1 MYNGTKPK
9 EGDMTEFDSN
19 TLRNAPVTTPKTSG
33 LAIGSL
39 VCGITAWTILPIFI
53 TAIAAVI
60 LGHLAKKEIRAAGGT
75 ITGNGMATAGLIL
88 GYVNIALF
96 IVAVCAISFLMINSN
111 SISSVFNDIS
121 STLQP

>member
-1 MYNGTKPK
+1 
-9 EGDMTEFDSN
+9 MTDFEPDS
-19 TLRNAPVTTPKTSG
+19 LRTTAEVPPKTSG
-33 LAIGSL
+33 LAIASL
-39 VCGITAWTILPIFI
+39 VCGITAWTILPILL

-60 LGHLAKKEIRAAGGT
+60 TGHLAKKEIRAGGGT

-96 IVAVCAISFLMINSN
+96 IVAVCAISFLMINST
-111 SISSVFNDIS
+111 SINSVFNDIS

>member
-1 MYNGTKPK
+1 
-9 EGDMTEFDSN
+9 MTEFDSN
-19 TLRNAPVTTPKTSG
+19 SLRNTPETPPKTSG
-33 LAIGSL
+33 LAIASL
-39 VCGITAWTILPIFI
+39 ICGITAWTILPIFL

-60 LGHLAKKEIRAAGGT
+60 TGHLAKKEIRAGGGT

-96 IVAVCAISFLMINSN
+96 IVAACAISFLMINST
-111 SISSVFNDIS
+111 SIKSVFNDIS